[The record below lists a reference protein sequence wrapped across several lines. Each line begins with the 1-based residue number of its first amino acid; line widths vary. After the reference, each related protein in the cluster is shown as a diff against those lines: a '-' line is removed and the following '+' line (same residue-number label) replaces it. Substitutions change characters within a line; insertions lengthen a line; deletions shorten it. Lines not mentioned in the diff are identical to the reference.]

1 MLLKLSLSQNFKSF
15 NGLRIS
21 VFNMVTMHFKCEGLI
36 RSSNM
41 TSESSANIPN
51 GTKGHRASSL
61 NFKCKCVLVP
71 CFDNIQGHSQHQS
84 KNNGLLLP
92 KYESERLPEPTG
104 GSPDVVHLIKYA
116 SLVYR

>member
-1 MLLKLSLSQNFKSF
+1 
-15 NGLRIS
+15 
-21 VFNMVTMHFKCEGLI
+21 MVTMHFKCKGLI

-71 CFDNIQGHSQHQS
+71 CFDNIHTFYDNTFVSRL
-84 KNNGLLLP
+84 NLL
-92 KYESERLPEPTG
+92 
-104 GSPDVVHLIKYA
+104 
-116 SLVYR
+116 SL